1 MEIVKGRFLEG
12 EKVTVKIDG
21 IEVTRKV
28 KYNRADGLY
37 IIYKNR
43 KYFEYELQNVYF
55 IGGKKME
62 INLSVEMIEK
72 ITFVSAGRIS
82 DLKAKEDAVK
92 NSMAVGETQ
101 IRRKHMQLKDI
112 EKAKA
117 DAEEVHALF
126 LEMLEEVESK

>member
-1 MEIVKGRFLEG
+1 
-12 EKVTVKIDG
+12 
-21 IEVTRKV
+21 
-28 KYNRADGLY
+28 
-37 IIYKNR
+37 
-43 KYFEYELQNVYF
+43 
-55 IGGKKME
+55 ME

>member
-1 MEIVKGRFLEG
+1 
-12 EKVTVKIDG
+12 
-21 IEVTRKV
+21 
-28 KYNRADGLY
+28 
-37 IIYKNR
+37 
-43 KYFEYELQNVYF
+43 
-55 IGGKKME
+55 ME

-126 LEMLEEVESK
+126 LELLEEVENR

>member
-1 MEIVKGRFLEG
+1 
-12 EKVTVKIDG
+12 
-21 IEVTRKV
+21 
-28 KYNRADGLY
+28 
-37 IIYKNR
+37 
-43 KYFEYELQNVYF
+43 
-55 IGGKKME
+55 ME

-126 LEMLEEVESK
+126 LKLLEEIESK